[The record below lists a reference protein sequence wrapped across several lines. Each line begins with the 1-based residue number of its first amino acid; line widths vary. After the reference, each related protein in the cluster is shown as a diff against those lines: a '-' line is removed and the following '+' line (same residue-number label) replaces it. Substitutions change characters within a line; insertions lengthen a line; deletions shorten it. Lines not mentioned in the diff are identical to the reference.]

1 VTKKAKFS
9 ATQVEPKQAAG
20 LLMLTTNIRAGL
32 PAAIMKT
39 KYDHEKIPSHAP
51 ESPALRSIIA
61 RHPFFEHMCDTHLD
75 ALTGCAMQTQFSRE
89 DFIFHQGDVANRF
102 YLIEDGCVALES
114 NQPGHGTIRI
124 QTLGPGDALGWSWLF
139 PPHIWRFSARVIEPT
154 RAIFFYG
161 TWLRAQFE
169 QHPGLADEL
178 MRRMAQLVVERLQA
192 TQLQLVEISE
202 VAMRAQLQALQMTVP
217 TEHTASKKN

>member
-1 VTKKAKFS
+1 
-9 ATQVEPKQAAG
+9 
-20 LLMLTTNIRAGL
+20 
-32 PAAIMKT
+32 
-39 KYDHEKIPSHAP
+39 
-51 ESPALRSIIA
+51 LR
-61 RHPFFEHMCDTHLD
+61 T
-75 ALTGCAMQTQFSRE
+75 
-89 DFIFHQGDVANRF
+89 VA
-102 YLIEDGCVALES
+102 EA

-124 QTLGPGDALGWSWLF
+124 QTIGSGDALGWSWLF
-139 PPHIWRFSARVIEPT
+139 PPHIWRFSARAVEPT

-202 VAMRAQLQALQMTVP
+202 VAMRAQLQALQLTVP
-217 TEHTASKKN
+217 SENTASRKG

>member
-1 VTKKAKFS
+1 
-9 ATQVEPKQAAG
+9 
-20 LLMLTTNIRAGL
+20 
-32 PAAIMKT
+32 MKT
-39 KYDHEKIPSHAP
+39 KYEHEKIVSHPP

-61 RHPFFEHMCDTHLD
+61 RHPFFQQLGEDHLN
-75 ALTGCAMQTQFSRE
+75 ALIGCAMQTQFPKD

-102 YLIEDGCVALES
+102 YLIEDGCVALEA

-124 QTLGPGDALGWSWLF
+124 QTLGSGDALGWSWLF
-139 PPHIWRFSARVIEPT
+139 PPNIWRFNARAIEPT

-202 VAMRAQLQALQMTVP
+202 VAMQAQLQALQL
-217 TEHTASKKN
+217 ASPSGPVAPRKP

>member
-1 VTKKAKFS
+1 VAEL
-9 ATQVEPKQAAG
+9 A
-20 LLMLTTNIRAGL
+20 
-32 PAAIMKT
+32 AAIMKLKT
-39 KYDHEKIPSHAP
+39 DNEKTDSRPP
-51 ESPALRSIIA
+51 ESPALRSLIE
-61 RHPFFEHMCDTHLD
+61 RHPFFKELTADHVD
-75 ALTGCAMQTQFSRE
+75 ALAGCAMQTKFSRE

-102 YLIEDGCVALES
+102 YLIEDGCVALEA

-124 QTLGPGDALGWSWLF
+124 QTIGSGDALGWSWLF
-139 PPHIWRFSARVIEPT
+139 PPHIWRFSARAIEPT

-202 VAMRAQLQALQMTVP
+202 VAMRAQLQALRLTVP
-217 TEHTASKKN
+217 TEQPVSPSKKS

>member
-1 VTKKAKFS
+1 
-9 ATQVEPKQAAG
+9 
-20 LLMLTTNIRAGL
+20 
-32 PAAIMKT
+32 MKT
-39 KYDHEKIPSHAP
+39 KTEHEKNGSRPA
-51 ESPALRSIIA
+51 ETPALRSIIA
-61 RHPFFEHMCDTHLD
+61 RHAFFEHLSEAHLE
-75 ALTGCAMQTQFSRE
+75 ALVGCAMQTQFGRD

-102 YLIEDGCVALES
+102 YLIEDGCVALEA

-124 QTLGPGDALGWSWLF
+124 QTIGSGDALGWSWLF
-139 PPHIWRFSARVIEPT
+139 PPHIWRFSARAVEPT

-202 VAMRAQLQALQMTVP
+202 VAMRAQLQALQLTVP
-217 TEHTASKKN
+217 TEQTAPRKG

>member
-1 VTKKAKFS
+1 
-9 ATQVEPKQAAG
+9 
-20 LLMLTTNIRAGL
+20 M
-32 PAAIMKT
+32 PAAIMKA
-39 KYDHEKIPSHAP
+39 KNDHEKNDSLPAA
-51 ESPALRSIIA
+51 SPALRSIIA
-61 RHPFFEHMCDTHLD
+61 VHPFFKKLSETHLD
-75 ALTGCAMQTQFSRE
+75 ALAGCAMQTQFPSD

-102 YLIEDGCVALES
+102 YLIEDGCVALEA

-124 QTLGPGDALGWSWLF
+124 QTIGSGDALGWSWLF
-139 PPHIWRFSARVIEPT
+139 PPHIWRFSARAVEPT

-202 VAMRAQLQALQMTVP
+202 VAMRAQLQALQMAVP
-217 TEHTASKKN
+217 AEPAAPARKL

>member
-1 VTKKAKFS
+1 MKIKSDLEKNVS
-9 ATQVEPKQAAG
+9 
-20 LLMLTTNIRAGL
+20 
-32 PAAIMKT
+32 PAA
-39 KYDHEKIPSHAP
+39 DL
-51 ESPALRSIIA
+51 PALRNMIA
-61 RHPFFEHMCDTHLD
+61 GHSFFRQMSAAHVD
-75 ALTGCAMQTQFSRE
+75 ALAGCAMQTRFPSD

-102 YLIEDGCVALES
+102 YLIEEGCVALEA

-124 QTLGPGDALGWSWLF
+124 QTIGAGDALGWSWLF
-139 PPHIWRFSARVIEPT
+139 PPNIWRFSARAIEPT

-169 QHPGLADEL
+169 QNPGLGDEL

-202 VAMRAQLQALQMTVP
+202 VAMRAQLQALQMAAPAELAGT
-217 TEHTASKKN
+217 SK

>member
-1 VTKKAKFS
+1 MKIKSDQEKNVS
-9 ATQVEPKQAAG
+9 
-20 LLMLTTNIRAGL
+20 R
-32 PAAIMKT
+32 PA
-39 KYDHEKIPSHAP
+39 DL
-51 ESPALRSIIA
+51 PALRNTIA
-61 RHPFFEHMCDTHLD
+61 CHPFFHQLRDTHVD
-75 ALTGCAMQTQFSRE
+75 ALTACAMQTKFPSD

-102 YLIEDGCVALES
+102 YLIEEGCVALEA

-124 QTLGPGDALGWSWLF
+124 QTIGAGDALGWSWLF
-139 PPHIWRFSARVIEPT
+139 PPHVWRFSARTVEPT

-169 QHPGLADEL
+169 QNPGLGDEL

-202 VAMRAQLQALQMTVP
+202 VAMRAQLQALQLAAPSEPM
-217 TEHTASKKN
+217 EALKKV

>member
-1 VTKKAKFS
+1 
-9 ATQVEPKQAAG
+9 
-20 LLMLTTNIRAGL
+20 
-32 PAAIMKT
+32 MKT
-39 KYDHEKIPSHAP
+39 KYDHEKIVSRAP

-61 RHPFFEHMCDTHLD
+61 RHPFFQQMSESHLD
-75 ALTGCAMQTQFSRE
+75 ALTGCAMQTQFPKN

-102 YLIEDGCVALES
+102 YLIEDGCVALEA

-124 QTLGPGDALGWSWLF
+124 QTIGSGDALGWSWLF
-139 PPHIWRFSARVIEPT
+139 PPHIWRFSARTIEPT

-178 MRRMAQLVVERLQA
+178 MKRMAQLVVERLQA

-202 VAMRAQLQALQMTVP
+202 VAMRAQLQALQLAAP
-217 TEHTASKKN
+217 AGSAPSRRA

>member
-1 VTKKAKFS
+1 
-9 ATQVEPKQAAG
+9 
-20 LLMLTTNIRAGL
+20 
-32 PAAIMKT
+32 MKT
-39 KYDHEKIPSHAP
+39 KTEHEKNGSRPA
-51 ESPALRSIIA
+51 ELPALRSIIA
-61 RHPFFEHMCDTHLD
+61 KHPFFQQLSEAHLD
-75 ALTGCAMQTQFSRE
+75 ALAGCAMQTQFPKN
-89 DFIFHQGDVANRF
+89 DFIVHQGDVANRF

-124 QTLGPGDALGWSWLF
+124 QTLGTGDALGWSWLF
-139 PPHIWRFSARVIEPT
+139 PPHIWRFSARTIEPT

-178 MRRMAQLVVERLQA
+178 MKRMAQLVVERLQA

-202 VAMRAQLQALQMTVP
+202 VAMRAQLQALQL
-217 TEHTASKKN
+217 ASPVGPVAPRKP